1 MRGRYLVSRGKH
13 RVYFVPGMFGFG
25 HLAGYDYFKHVRA
38 GLERRFAQ
46 AGVEAVF
53 EDVPA
58 PPTSSLRYRS
68 RILAATVAKSAGS
81 DDAPIHLIGHS
92 TGGLDVRL
100 VLSPKVNLGVTP
112 EQLAWRERV
121 VSAVTINT
129 PHYGTPLATYFATV
143 SGTRVL
149 YVLSLLTVVS
159 LTIGEPSLAIFSRL
173 VAGVGGIDSLF
184 GGDMK
189 VFSRVTDSV
198 LRFVDREG
206 RGEIADFLSKVRIDQ
221 GAIIQIMPE
230 AMDLFNAATVLD
242 ARIRYGCVVSAAA
255 PPRAMRFARR
265 IWSPYAAFTAA
276 IYSTLY
282 QFASQESEVYPYARP
297 SQRETEF
304 LRVGID
310 HEVNSESNDGIVPT
324 LSMLW
329 GELLW
334 AGEADHLDILGH
346 FHDDQKPKLH
356 MDWVTSGSRFTRQ
369 RFGAVLD
376 EIVKF
381 ALRDAPGTQ

>member
-1 MRGRYLVSRGKH
+1 MSRAVH
-13 RVYFVPGMFGFG
+13 RVYFVPGMFGFA

-38 GLERRFAQ
+38 GLEQRFAQ
-46 AGVEAVF
+46 AGVQAVF

-68 RILAATVAKSAGS
+68 RILAATVAKSAAS
-81 DDAPIHLIGHS
+81 DHGPIHLIGHS

-112 EQLAWRERV
+112 EQLAWRDRV

-129 PHYGTPLATYFATV
+129 PHYGSPLATYFATV

-230 AMDLFNAATVLD
+230 AMDLFNAATVID
-242 ARIRYGCVVSAAA
+242 PRVRYGCVVSAAA

-276 IYSTLY
+276 IYATLY
-282 QFASQESEVYPYARP
+282 QFASQESQVYPYARP
-297 SQRETEF
+297 SQRESEF

-310 HEVNSESNDGIVPT
+310 HEVNGESNDGIVPT

-381 ALRDAPGTQ
+381 ALRDGEA

>member
-1 MRGRYLVSRGKH
+1 MTRVVH

-25 HLAGYDYFKHVRA
+25 HLAGYDYFKHVRV
-38 GLERRFAQ
+38 GLQKRFAQ
-46 AGVEAVF
+46 SGVEVIF

-68 RILAATVAKSAGS
+68 RILAATVAKGAG
-81 DDAPIHLIGHS
+81 DDDSPIHLIGHS

-100 VLSPKVNLGVTP
+100 VLSPKVNLGATP
-112 EQLAWRERV
+112 EQLVWRERV

-173 VAGVGGIDSLF
+173 IAGVGGIDSLF

-198 LRFVDREG
+198 LRFVDRDG
-206 RGEIADFLSKVRIDQ
+206 RAEIADFLSKVRIDQ

-230 AMDLFNAATVLD
+230 AMDLFNAATVMD
-242 ARIRYGCVVSAAA
+242 PRIRYGCVVSAAA

-276 IYSTLY
+276 IYATLY
-282 QFASQESEVYPYARP
+282 QFASQESQVYPYARP
-297 SQRETEF
+297 SQRESEF

-310 HEVNSESNDGIVPT
+310 HEVNGESNDGIVPT

-381 ALRDAPGTQ
+381 ALRDGKT

>member
-1 MRGRYLVSRGKH
+1 MSSPVH

-25 HLAGYDYFKHVRA
+25 QLAGYDYFKHVRL
-38 GLERRFAQ
+38 GLEKRFA
-46 AGVEAVF
+46 ARNVSAVF

-58 PPTSSLRYRS
+58 PPTSSIRYRS
-68 RILAATVAKSAGS
+68 RILAATIAKGAEAHDG
-81 DDAPIHLIGHS
+81 PIHLIGHS

-100 VLSPKVNLGVTP
+100 VLSPSVSLGVP
-112 EQLAWRERV
+112 REQLAWRKRV
-121 VSAVTINT
+121 VSAITINT
-129 PHYGTPLATYFATV
+129 PHYGTPLASYFATV

-159 LTIGEPSLAIFSRL
+159 LTVGEPSLAIFSRL

-189 VFSRVTDSV
+189 LFSRVTDSV
-198 LRFVDREG
+198 LRFVDRDG

-230 AMDLFNAATVLD
+230 AMDLFNAATALD
-242 ARIRYGCVVSAAA
+242 PAVRYGCVVTAAP

-282 QFASQESEVYPYARP
+282 QFASQESEVYPYARATP
-297 SQRETEF
+297 READL
-304 LRVGID
+304 LRVGVD
-310 HEVNSESNDGIVPT
+310 HEVNDSSNDGIVPT

-346 FHDDQKPKLH
+346 FHDDQKPKAH
-356 MDWVTSGSRFTRQ
+356 QDWVTSGSRFSRQ

-381 ALRDAPGTQ
+381 ALRDSASPT

>member
-1 MRGRYLVSRGKH
+1 
-13 RVYFVPGMFGFG
+13 
-25 HLAGYDYFKHVRA
+25 
-38 GLERRFAQ
+38 
-46 AGVEAVF
+46 
-53 EDVPA
+53 
-58 PPTSSLRYRS
+58 
-68 RILAATVAKSAGS
+68 
-81 DDAPIHLIGHS
+81 
-92 TGGLDVRL
+92 
-100 VLSPKVNLGVTP
+100 LSPKVNLGVTP
-112 EQLAWRERV
+112 EQLAWRDRV

-198 LRFVDREG
+198 LRFVDRDG

-230 AMDLFNAATVLD
+230 AMDLFNAATVID
-242 ARIRYGCVVSAAA
+242 PRVRYGCVVSAAA
-255 PPRAMRFARR
+255 TPRVMTFARR

-276 IYSTLY
+276 IYATLY

-297 SQRETEF
+297 SQRQSEF

-310 HEVNSESNDGIVPT
+310 HDVNGESNDGIVPT

-381 ALRDAPGTQ
+381 TLRDAPGT

>member
-1 MRGRYLVSRGKH
+1 MKPVH

-25 HLAGYDYFKHVRA
+25 HLAGYDYFKHLRA
-38 GLERRFAQ
+38 GLEKRFAQ

-68 RILAATVAKSAGS
+68 RILAATVAKSAGT
-81 DDAPIHLIGHS
+81 DDGPIHLIGHS

-100 VLSPKVNLGVTP
+100 VLSPKVNLGVTAD
-112 EQLAWRERV
+112 QLAWRERV

-198 LRFVDREG
+198 LRFVDRDG

-230 AMDLFNAATVLD
+230 AMDLFNAATVID
-242 ARIRYGCVVSAAA
+242 PRVRYGCVVSAAA

-276 IYSTLY
+276 IYATLY
-282 QFASQESEVYPYARP
+282 QFASQESQVYPYARP
-297 SQRETEF
+297 SQREAEF

-310 HEVNSESNDGIVPT
+310 HEVNGESNDGIVPT

-334 AGEADHLDILGH
+334 AGEADHLDVLGH
-346 FHDDQKPKLH
+346 FHDEQKPRIH

-381 ALRDAPGTQ
+381 ALKDG

>member
-1 MRGRYLVSRGKH
+1 
-13 RVYFVPGMFGFG
+13 MFGFG
-25 HLAGYDYFKHVRA
+25 HLAGYDYFKHLRA
-38 GLERRFAQ
+38 GLEKRFAQ

-68 RILAATVAKSAGS
+68 RILAATVAKSAAS
-81 DDAPIHLIGHS
+81 DAGPIHLIGHS

-129 PHYGTPLATYFATV
+129 PHYGTPLANLLCTV

-198 LRFVDREG
+198 LRFVDRDG

-230 AMDLFNAATVLD
+230 AMDLFNAAHRDRPTRPLRLRGIRGRGTAGD
-242 ARIRYGCVVSAAA
+242 A
-255 PPRAMRFARR
+255 
-265 IWSPYAAFTAA
+265 
-276 IYSTLY
+276 L
-282 QFASQESEVYPYARP
+282 RP
-297 SQRETEF
+297 SHLVAVR
-304 LRVGID
+304 RVYR
-310 HEVNSESNDGIVPT
+310 
-324 LSMLW
+324 
-329 GELLW
+329 
-334 AGEADHLDILGH
+334 GH
-346 FHDDQKPKLH
+346 
-356 MDWVTSGSRFTRQ
+356 
-369 RFGAVLD
+369 
-376 EIVKF
+376 
-381 ALRDAPGTQ
+381 LRDAVSIREPRNPRYIRTRDPRNAKRSSSASASITT

>member
-1 MRGRYLVSRGKH
+1 MSPVLH

-25 HLAGYDYFKHVRA
+25 NLAGYDYFKHVRA
-38 GLERRFAQ
+38 GLEKRFA
-46 AGVEAVF
+46 ARGVRAVF

-68 RILAATVAKSAGS
+68 RILSATVSKSAS
-81 DDAPIHLIGHS
+81 QDDGPIHLIGHS

-100 VLSPKVNLGVTP
+100 VLSPNVNLGVTA

-173 VAGVGGIDSLF
+173 MSGVGGIDSLF

-189 VFSRVTDSV
+189 VFSRVTDSI

-230 AMDLFNAATVLD
+230 AMDLFNAATSV
-242 ARIRYGCVVSAAA
+242 APGVRFGSVISAA
-255 PPRAMRFARR
+255 PPPRSMRFARR

-282 QFASQESEVYPYARP
+282 QFSSQESAVYPYARP
-297 SQRETEF
+297 TARETEL
-304 LRVGID
+304 LRIGVD
-310 HEVNSESNDGIVPT
+310 TEVNGGSNDGIVPT

-346 FHDDQKPKLH
+346 FHDDQKPKAHL
-356 MDWVTSGSRFTRQ
+356 DWVTSGARFTRQ

-381 ALRDAPGTQ
+381 ALRDT

>member
-1 MRGRYLVSRGKH
+1 VSILH
-13 RVYFVPGMFGFG
+13 HVYFVPGMFGFG

-38 GLERRFAQ
+38 GLEQRFAA
-46 AGVEAVF
+46 AGVNAVF

-81 DDAPIHLIGHS
+81 TDGPIHLIGHS

-100 VLSPKVNLGVTP
+100 VLSPAVNLGVTR
-112 EQLAWRERV
+112 EQLAWRQRV

-189 VFSRVTDSV
+189 LFSRVTDSV

-230 AMDLFNAATVLD
+230 AMDLFNAATELD
-242 ARIRYGCVVSAAA
+242 PRVRFGCIVSAAA
-255 PPRAMRFARR
+255 PPRAMRFAKR

-297 SQRETEF
+297 TPREAGF
-304 LRVGID
+304 LRTGID
-310 HEVNSESNDGIVPT
+310 HEVSGGSNDGIIPT

-346 FHDDQKPKLH
+346 FHDDQKPTEH
-356 MDWVTSGSRFTRQ
+356 IDWVTSGSRFTRQ

-376 EIVKF
+376 EITKF
-381 ALRDAPGTQ
+381 SLRDS

>member
-1 MRGRYLVSRGKH
+1 
-13 RVYFVPGMFGFG
+13 MFGFG
-25 HLAGYDYFKHVRA
+25 HLAGYDYFKHVRV
-38 GLERRFAQ
+38 GLEQRFAA
-46 AGVEAVF
+46 AGVSVVF

-68 RILAATVAKSAGS
+68 RILAATVAKSAGG
-81 DDAPIHLIGHS
+81 DDGPIHLIGHS

-100 VLSPKVNLGVTP
+100 VLSPAVNLGVTR
-112 EQLAWRERV
+112 EQLAWRKRV
-121 VSAVTINT
+121 VSAVTINA

-230 AMDLFNAATVLD
+230 AMDLFNAATELNSNV
-242 ARIRYGCVVSAAA
+242 RYGCVISAAP
-255 PPRAMRFARR
+255 PPRAMRFVKRM
-265 IWSPYAAFTAA
+265 WSPYAAFTAA

-282 QFASQESEVYPYARP
+282 QFASQASEVYPYARP
-297 SQRETEF
+297 TPREAEL
-304 LRVGID
+304 LRIGADHPID
-310 HEVNSESNDGIVPT
+310 ATSNDGIVPA

-346 FHDDQKPKLH
+346 FRDDQKPKEHL
-356 MDWVTSGSRFTRQ
+356 DWVTSGSNFTRQ

-376 EIVKF
+376 EITKF
-381 ALRDAPGTQ
+381 ALRDAVKS